1 MLRKTRTILA
11 SVFFICITL
20 LFLDFTGEL
29 HHWFGWMAKIQFLPA
44 LLALNVIVLI
54 LLIAL
59 TLIFGRIYCSIIC
72 PLGVFQDAIAWIH
85 NKRKKNRYSYSKGHS
100 LVRYIF
106 LAIMVLAF
114 FAGVNIIVEL
124 LAPYSAYGRMAS
136 AIMQP
141 IYIFGN
147 NLLASMA
154 EKADSYAFY
163 HVDLWLKSVPVLII
177 AVITFIILF
186 VLAWRNGRTYCNT
199 ICPVGTVLSFIS
211 RYSWIKVHF
220 DESKCKNCSKCSKNC
235 KASCID
241 YQSHTIDYS
250 RCVVCGNCISN
261 CKFGALKYGHP
272 AAKNDNKEA
281 ADAQENNTDTSKRT
295 FLLTSVALSTAA
307 LAQEGKKVDG
317 GLAVIQDKVAPKRL
331 TPITPP
337 GSISMK
343 NFTKR
348 CTACQLC
355 ITECPNGVLRPSSD
369 LNHFMQPTVSYE
381 RGYCRPECTRCS
393 EVCPTGAI
401 NLLTKADKSATQIGH
416 AVWIE
421 KNCIPLTDGWEC
433 GNCARHC
440 PAGAID
446 MVPSDPDDESSPL
459 VPAVNETRC
468 IGCGACE
475 NLCPARPFSA
485 IHVEGHEVHHHI

>member
-1 MLRKTRTILA
+1 
-11 SVFFICITL
+11 
-20 LFLDFTGEL
+20 
-29 HHWFGWMAKIQFLPA
+29 
-44 LLALNVIVLI
+44 
-54 LLIAL
+54 
-59 TLIFGRIYCSIIC
+59 
-72 PLGVFQDAIAWIH
+72 
-85 NKRKKNRYSYSKGHS
+85 
-100 LVRYIF
+100 
-106 LAIMVLAF
+106 
-114 FAGVNIIVEL
+114 
-124 LAPYSAYGRMAS
+124 
-136 AIMQP
+136 
-141 IYIFGN
+141 
-147 NLLASMA
+147 
-154 EKADSYAFY
+154 
-163 HVDLWLKSVPVLII
+163 
-177 AVITFIILF
+177 
-186 VLAWRNGRTYCNT
+186 
-199 ICPVGTVLSFIS
+199 
-211 RYSWIKVHF
+211 
-220 DESKCKNCSKCSKNC
+220 
-235 KASCID
+235 
-241 YQSHTIDYS
+241 
-250 RCVVCGNCISN
+250 
-261 CKFGALKYGHP
+261 LKYGHP
-272 AAKNDNKEA
+272 AAKSDNKQA
-281 ADAQENNTDTSKRT
+281 TDTQGNNTDTSKRA

-317 GLAVIQDKVAPKRL
+317 GLAVIEDKVASKRQ

-337 GSISMK
+337 GSLSMA
-343 NFTKR
+343 NLSKR

-440 PAGAID
+440 PAGAIE